1 MSTTQLYT
9 LKTLEDQR
17 DANSFLTLTKP
28 RLKNVKNH
36 TFTWWDPSRILPGED
51 REAEINKHL
60 SEASYV
66 IPLLSPSLLVATKD
80 EKDREVPNIAKI
92 QDKLLPVMLVDVLL
106 DGTVEC
112 FGIDARKIYRGDQP
126 EPRSY
131 NSLDSA
137 YQRNRF
143 VDGFVSQM
151 IHRIEGGG
159 GWR

>member
-1 MSTTQLYT
+1 MY
-9 LKTLEDQR
+9 
-17 DANSFLTLTKP
+17 
-28 RLKNVKNH
+28 
-36 TFTWWDPSRILPGED
+36 
-51 REAEINKHL
+51 L
-60 SEASYV
+60 SYACYF
-66 IPLLSPSLLVATKD
+66 IPLLIPSLLASSKY
-80 EKDREVPNIAKI
+80 EKDCEFPNIANI
-92 QDKLLPVMLVDVLL
+92 QDNLFPFMLVNVPL

-151 IHRIEGGG
+151 IRRIEGRG

>member
-60 SEASYV
+60 SAADYV
-66 IPLLSPSLLVATKD
+66 ILLLSPHLLAAMKD
-80 EKDREVPNIAKI
+80 QELPSIDKVQA
-92 QDKLLPVMLVDVLL
+92 KLLPVMLVNVPL
-106 DGTVEC
+106 DDTMDC
-112 FGIDARKIYRGDQP
+112 FGIDARQIYRGDQA
-126 EPRSY
+126 EPHSY
-131 NSLDSA
+131 DSLDSA

-143 VDGFVSQM
+143 VDGFVSRM
-151 IHRIEGGG
+151 IRRIDNKGGY
-159 GWR
+159 R